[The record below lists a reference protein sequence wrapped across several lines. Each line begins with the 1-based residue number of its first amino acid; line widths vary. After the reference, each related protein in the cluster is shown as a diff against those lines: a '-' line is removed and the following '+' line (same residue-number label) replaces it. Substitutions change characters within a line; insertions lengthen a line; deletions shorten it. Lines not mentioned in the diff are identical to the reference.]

1 TPLAL
6 INTRVEGLIQ
16 DNAMSAT
23 HMRWIQD
30 IHESVMRLSK
40 LNHALLTLAKIE
52 NEQFHDTEILDL
64 NDIVKKHVER
74 MEEVFSLKGIN
85 LKVNDRGSFT
95 TQINHSLADMLVGNL
110 LTNAV
115 KHNLPQD
122 GTITIEMSADELRF
136 SNSGHPLTI

>member
-1 TPLAL
+1 LVLSPQKIHEFNELNSALNKMTDKILRDYQSLREFTENASHEIQTPLAL

-85 LKVNDRGSFT
+85 LKVNDRG
-95 TQINHSLADMLVGNL
+95 
-110 LTNAV
+110 
-115 KHNLPQD
+115 
-122 GTITIEMSADELRF
+122 
-136 SNSGHPLTI
+136 